1 MEAESIPD
9 KFVVQPG
16 HISFLAQSVYINP
29 ILKRF
34 LMNKVSGL
42 QELGQVLWDQN
53 HRSINFAL
61 KKELPF
67 QIFIPKYLMLD
78 FHYDPLQVYKSAAC
92 YQYQSDETPD
102 WDSTLAF
109 HYTELLKSCAIRK
122 FDGYEDRIWGYP
134 ESLNKPKKESSD

>member
-1 MEAESIPD
+1 MGTECIPD
-9 KFVVQPG
+9 KFIVEPG
-16 HISFLAQSVYINP
+16 HISFLAQSIYIDP

-34 LMNKVSGL
+34 LLNKVSGL

-53 HRSINFAL
+53 HRSINLAL
-61 KKELPF
+61 KKELQF

-78 FHYDPLQVYKSAAC
+78 FTYEPLQVYKSAVC

-109 HYTELLKSCAIRK
+109 QYTELLKMCAIRK

-134 ESLNKPKKESSD
+134 ESIIRPKKGTCD